1 MRRSQ
6 IGEFLKVKLPAVLA
20 IASSTGMICD
30 SDWLQQ
36 SHTNIT
42 TKDMCDRLHPQGG
55 RILCSPPH
63 AEAWLHTYPNSLT
76 EHEDFES

>member
-30 SDWLQQ
+30 SDRLHQ

-42 TKDMCDRLHPQGG
+42 KKTCVTDF
-55 RILCSPPH
+55 ILRVVGSSVVH
-63 AEAWLHTYPNSLT
+63 HTQKHGCILIQI
-76 EHEDFES
+76 H